1 MCILPYLSMP
11 AEFCAYDPQVV
22 EVAHRLAAAIW
33 RAEPRLKVEH
43 VGSTSVPGCGG
54 KGILD
59 LAVLYPE
66 DFLARSDSFNFL
78 NPLGDTIVTGPT
90 GTNVRD
96 LRLVLRTNMPL

>member
-1 MCILPYLSMP
+1 MSLDQPDGGHTIVLSAGTDGIDGNSP
-11 AEFCAYDPQVV
+11 AAG
-22 EVAHRLAAAIW
+22 AIADETTLQ
-33 RAEPRLKVEH
+33 RARSLQ
-43 VGSTSVPGCGG
+43 
-54 KGILD
+54 LD
-59 LAVLYPE
+59 PE